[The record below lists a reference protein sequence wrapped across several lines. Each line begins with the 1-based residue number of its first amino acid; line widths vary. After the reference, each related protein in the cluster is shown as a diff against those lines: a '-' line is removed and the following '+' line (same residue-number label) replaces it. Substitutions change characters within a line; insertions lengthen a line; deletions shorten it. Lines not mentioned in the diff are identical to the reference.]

1 MAQLQLSRN
10 CSFTAN
16 TPNYLY
22 LLQYLMLSYYHTVL
36 SYEHID
42 HKIECRNPQVRGKE
56 LYPDSRHTIIWS
68 SAVNKWIT
76 KNRSQKSTSPWKGR
90 RTVSRHTIIWTLSCE
105 QRHHKL
111 DHRNPQV
118 IFSRT
123 SSHVALL
130 IHEALRKFS
139 LQCVFKPGL
148 RLRQER
154 RTGSDHKKAKLPLV

>member
-1 MAQLQLSRN
+1 MGTLGLYTQDPITLVAQLQLSTN

-42 HKIECRNPQVRGKE
+42 HKIDCRNPQVRGKEE

-76 KNRSQKSTSPWKGR
+76 KNRSQKSTSHFLENVLTCSPP
-90 RTVSRHTIIWTLSCE
+90 H
-105 QRHHKL
+105 
-111 DHRNPQV
+111 P
-118 IFSRT
+118 
-123 SSHVALL
+123 
-130 IHEALRKFS
+130 
-139 LQCVFKPGL
+139 
-148 RLRQER
+148 
-154 RTGSDHKKAKLPLV
+154 